1 MGVSYGGSQVMR
13 RTEEEGKLWRVTG
26 QGGGWRRVSR
36 PLYGGSQVREEDWKR
51 RITGLQEARSR
62 GGNR

>member
-1 MGVSYGGSQVMR
+1 MR

-36 PLYGGSQVREEDWKR
+36 FWALWVHLVCAEILGFP
-51 RITGLQEARSR
+51 SR
-62 GGNR
+62 HRVAG